1 MKLRD
6 IEIDKFRTIDNLS
19 ASISDMLIMVGEN
32 NCGKS
37 NILRALELFYQDS
50 VRGID
55 EEFFCF
61 KDCALPFKYILLQ
74 IFAGLIS
81 Y

>member
-1 MKLRD
+1 MKLKN
-6 IEIDKFRTIDNLS
+6 IEIEKFRTIENLS
-19 ASISDMLIMVGEN
+19 VSMSDMLIMVGEN

-37 NILRALELFYQDS
+37 NILRALDLFYQDS

-61 KDCALPFKYILLQ
+61 KDCTLP
-74 IFAGLIS
+74 IS
-81 Y
+81 ISPIMLRVVLTV

>member
-1 MKLRD
+1 MKLKD
-6 IEIDKFRTIDNLS
+6 IEIEKFRTIENLS
-19 ASISDMLIMVGEN
+19 VSMSDMLIMVGEN

-55 EEFFCF
+55 EEFFCTE
-61 KDCALPFKYILLQ
+61 KKKKKIDYL
-74 IFAGLIS
+74 
-81 Y
+81 

>member
-6 IEIDKFRTIDNLS
+6 IEIEKFRTIENLS
-19 ASISDMLIMVGEN
+19 VSMADMLIMVGEN

-37 NILRALELFYQDS
+37 NILRALDLFYQDS

-55 EEFFCF
+55 E
-61 KDCALPFKYILLQ
+61 
-74 IFAGLIS
+74 
-81 Y
+81 